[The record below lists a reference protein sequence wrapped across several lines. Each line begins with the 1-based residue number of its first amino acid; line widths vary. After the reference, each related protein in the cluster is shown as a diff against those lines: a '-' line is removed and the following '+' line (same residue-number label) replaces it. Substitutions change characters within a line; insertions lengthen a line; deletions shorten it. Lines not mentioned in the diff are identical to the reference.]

1 MKTFRSDENQIK
13 NKTKTTQL
21 ADKKRNVKKKKPAKK
36 IYRTNAKKDT
46 GKLANR
52 INVRMRL
59 VAGLVAF
66 CMAALVVYIGI
77 RAALTNE
84 VYERK
89 ALSQMNYS
97 SSTLVAKSG
106 EIYDTNMTP
115 IAVSSRVYI
124 LIIDPKV
131 IMETEAI
138 DGRKGTLETT
148 VKAIAQ
154 CFDLDEAALTDTITQ
169 SADKNYIRY
178 VPEGWT
184 SKKYLVTE
192 SQKEAF
198 DALEKKVNS
207 TEKKKET
214 KTTQAQ
220 SMQETEGTSSADEE
234 FESQEGAKIVG
245 VWFETEYQ
253 RYYPYGNLASKVIG
267 FTTKDSSE
275 GIWGLERYYNEEL
288 RGTNGR
294 SYSYID
300 SSKNLIRDVIEP
312 TDGYSLVST
321 IDMNLTKIL
330 SDTASEWFYET
341 DENGERVRTA
351 KSYSILAM
359 DPNTG
364 AIKAMVTDTDYDL
377 NNPNDLSS
385 FYTDEELATFADNE
399 VKSEEYEKYL
409 ILSTISDI
417 KASVKENAALPS
429 LAFVLYGQGDITRA
443 YHYIKRSLEDA
454 IFCNARLRTIE
465 ISGMLPVIDAAYKLQ
480 IERQRR
486 QLVLF
491 LIIVSL
497 LSVFLIISVVLIYK
511 QVKKL
516 SVARRHLRQA
526 NHIKEEYIGHFLN
539 LCSLYIEKLDN
550 FRRTVNRKIT
560 AGQTEE
566 LLKLTKSSQF
576 AGMEQK
582 EFYANF
588 DNAFLH
594 LYPDFVTEF
603 NRLLQPEERFIMKP
617 GELLNTELRIFA
629 IIRLGIDDSS
639 KIANFLHYSINTIY
653 TYRNKVKNKAIN
665 RENFEEEI
673 MKIGVLE

>member
-1 MKTFRSDENQIK
+1 MLKGFLHFIWQRRGYFGINFVLLNAYAKKQAMRRLVVVMISLFWGVLSVCAGKGTDTILVRLDKVLGQQQIYMKQKEGRIDSLKRLLARPSLTLQQKFRLNKRLGTEYELFVSDSAMAYFDRSLLIADSLHNVSWADEIRLCQVSVLSVSGMYKEAWDRLHGINRTTLPDSLLPAFYNCGRQLNSFLASYSHDSAYVAK
-13 NKTKTTQL
+13 YAALQNKYRDSLLTVLSPALPEYRLYEAERFVATRQYMQ
-21 ADKKRNVKKKKPAKK
+21 AKK
-36 IYRTNAKKDT
+36 IFQE
-46 GKLANR
+46 LVHSQPEES
-52 INVRMRL
+52 NVF
-59 VAGLVAF
+59 A
-66 CMAALVVYIGI
+66 
-77 RAALTNE
+77 RAAFSLAQLYRDE
-84 VYERK
+84 
-89 ALSQMNYS
+89 
-97 SSTLVAKSG
+97 
-106 EIYDTNMTP
+106 
-115 IAVSSRVYI
+115 
-124 LIIDPKV
+124 
-131 IMETEAI
+131 
-138 DGRKGTLETT
+138 GR
-148 VKAIAQ
+148 
-154 CFDLDEAALTDTITQ
+154 
-169 SADKNYIRY
+169 
-178 VPEGWT
+178 P
-184 SKKYLVTE
+184 
-192 SQKEAF
+192 
-198 DALEKKVNS
+198 
-207 TEKKKET
+207 
-214 KTTQAQ
+214 
-220 SMQETEGTSSADEE
+220 
-234 FESQEGAKIVG
+234 
-245 VWFETEYQ
+245 
-253 RYYPYGNLASKVIG
+253 
-267 FTTKDSSE
+267 
-275 GIWGLERYYNEEL
+275 
-288 RGTNGR
+288 
-294 SYSYID
+294 
-300 SSKNLIRDVIEP
+300 
-312 TDGYSLVST
+312 
-321 IDMNLTKIL
+321 
-330 SDTASEWFYET
+330 
-341 DENGERVRTA
+341 
-351 KSYSILAM
+351 
-359 DPNTG
+359 
-364 AIKAMVTDTDYDL
+364 
-377 NNPNDLSS
+377 
-385 FYTDEELATFADNE
+385 
-399 VKSEEYEKYL
+399 EEYEKYL

>member
-1 MKTFRSDENQIK
+1 MLKGCLHFIWQRRGYFGINFVLLNAYAKKQAMRRLVVVMISLFWGVLSVCAGKGTDTILVRLDKVLGQQQIYMKQKEGRIDSLKRLLARPSLTLQQKFRLNKRLGTEYELFVSDSAMAYFDRSLSIADSLHNVSWVDEIRLCQVSVLSVSGMYKEAWDRLHGINRTTLPDSLLPAFYNCGRQLNSFLASYSHDSAYVAK
-13 NKTKTTQL
+13 YAALQNKYRDSLLTVLSPALPEYRLYEAERFVATRQYMQ
-21 ADKKRNVKKKKPAKK
+21 AKK
-36 IYRTNAKKDT
+36 IFQE
-46 GKLANR
+46 LVHSQPEES
-52 INVRMRL
+52 NVF
-59 VAGLVAF
+59 A
-66 CMAALVVYIGI
+66 
-77 RAALTNE
+77 RAAFSLAQLYRDE
-84 VYERK
+84 
-89 ALSQMNYS
+89 
-97 SSTLVAKSG
+97 
-106 EIYDTNMTP
+106 
-115 IAVSSRVYI
+115 
-124 LIIDPKV
+124 
-131 IMETEAI
+131 
-138 DGRKGTLETT
+138 GR
-148 VKAIAQ
+148 
-154 CFDLDEAALTDTITQ
+154 
-169 SADKNYIRY
+169 
-178 VPEGWT
+178 P
-184 SKKYLVTE
+184 
-192 SQKEAF
+192 
-198 DALEKKVNS
+198 
-207 TEKKKET
+207 
-214 KTTQAQ
+214 
-220 SMQETEGTSSADEE
+220 
-234 FESQEGAKIVG
+234 
-245 VWFETEYQ
+245 
-253 RYYPYGNLASKVIG
+253 
-267 FTTKDSSE
+267 
-275 GIWGLERYYNEEL
+275 
-288 RGTNGR
+288 
-294 SYSYID
+294 
-300 SSKNLIRDVIEP
+300 
-312 TDGYSLVST
+312 
-321 IDMNLTKIL
+321 
-330 SDTASEWFYET
+330 
-341 DENGERVRTA
+341 
-351 KSYSILAM
+351 
-359 DPNTG
+359 
-364 AIKAMVTDTDYDL
+364 
-377 NNPNDLSS
+377 
-385 FYTDEELATFADNE
+385 
-399 VKSEEYEKYL
+399 EEYEKYL

-480 IERQRR
+480 I
-486 QLVLF
+486 
-491 LIIVSL
+491 
-497 LSVFLIISVVLIYK
+497 
-511 QVKKL
+511 

-653 TYRNKVKNKAIN
+653 TYRNKVKNRAIN